1 MFKMYDSIEEYQ
13 TITLV
18 YLMSGFKG
26 LLFLKKGFAYFL

>member
-18 YLMSGFKG
+18 YLMSGARC
-26 LLFLKKGFAYFL
+26 LLFLKKEFACYL